1 MKKVL
6 SLVLV
11 IAMVLSSMSFA
22 FAAKFEDIA
31 DIDYEEAI
39 NTLSA
44 LGVITGYED
53 GTFRPEKTVT
63 RAEMAKLMVEL
74 LGYGDLVSGSKSN
87 FSDTQGH
94 WADQWIALAAGRGIV
109 IGTGD
114 GKFNPEGI
122 VTYDQVLTMLVRGLG
137 YTDASNE
144 LKNMT
149 WPTNFK
155 VKAAELNITKNVNMS
170 STQADR
176 GGVAQAMFNALD
188 QQLVKV
194 NSDGDIVK
202 EFTTEGSRTDIPVN
216 LITRIAIPNYNFVVG
231 FEHINPDS
239 KDYAGDKIDLTGYL
253 FQSVE
258 AYFSKNNKDEVVHVG
273 KVNSIT
279 YSDEFESATFKNGK
293 LDELE
298 VGDYTFNVVGSLVS
312 YNNDELGLSKIE
324 SEDDLDGAKITVVLD
339 EDETRVKDGA
349 VISGIIVEKASAY
362 VQIEEEYKADATE
375 IDEIYLPVKSSKVDS
390 KNLIVKGDATEL
402 ADIEVDDIVA
412 AYAPFGDDPTTDTP
426 DKLTLVVSRDTV
438 EGEVTGT
445 ASGAYYIDRVK
456 YDYNDALGL
465 ETLEVGD
472 EGVFYLDD
480 AGKIIAFG
488 DGSIGSKT
496 YAVVYD
502 IIEGEYNV
510 TTRGVTVV
518 SAPKIKLSTA
528 ANEKIT
534 YEFDVELEKDGVGAK
549 VVGDFEGFLVA
560 DKTETKGSIGFVKAE
575 ADKLF
580 KLDDDGKVEHGNLV
594 SYTLNKSNEI
604 TKKLEVVGRPIDM
617 KTNNASFV
625 LSSNAVIFDKDGK
638 VIDEDDLGAKVEGI
652 AVYQSGKIIAL
663 LATNVEADVNS
674 YYAYVSAIYK
684 DQDASKDEIQRL
696 TAFVKGAKTTT
707 LLTDDK
713 GVVAAAKGFYELSI
727 NDKGVVVEAPAVTSS
742 AFKTGKVTDVD
753 ARNEKITIGTKEYN
767 YANGAATIIEF
778 DEDGV
783 ASVVSK
789 LSGIKKDTEIQYIL
803 DKNDVVLYI
812 VINYEGDTTP
822 IENSKVTY
830 VNADEGLIEVD
841 NKVLELDGKV
851 RLVDS
856 KGETQAIGPKA
867 VAGKLAIG
875 IELEKV
881 TTNSEGIVTEIKL
894 K

>member
-74 LGYGDLVSGSKSN
+74 LGYGDLVTGSKSN
-87 FSDTQGH
+87 FTDTQGH

-155 VKAAELNITKNVNMS
+155 VKAAELNITKNVNMTS
-170 STQADR
+170 NNADR

-202 EFTTEGSRTDIPVN
+202 EFTSKGSRTDIPVN
-216 LITRIAIPNYNFVVG
+216 LITRIAKPEYDFVVG
-231 FEHINPDS
+231 FEHINPDD
-239 KDYAGDKIDLTGYL
+239 KNYAGDKVDLTQYL

-258 AYFSKNNKDEVVHVG
+258 AYFNKNNDDEVVYVG
-273 KVNSIT
+273 KVNSLT
-279 YSDEFESATFKNGK
+279 YSDEFESATFDKNGK

-298 VGDYTFNVVGSLVS
+298 VGDYTFDVVGSLVS

-339 EDETRVKDGA
+339 KDETRVKDGA

-402 ADIEVDDIVA
+402 ADIEIDDIVA

-426 DKLTLVVSRDTV
+426 DKLTLVVSRNTV

-445 ASGAYYIDRVK
+445 AASGAYYIDKVK
-456 YDYNDALGL
+456 YETNDALGI

-502 IIEGEYNV
+502 IIEGEYKV
-510 TTRGVTVV
+510 TPRGVTVV

-534 YEFDVELEKDGVGAK
+534 YVLDVELEKVNETTAK
-549 VVGDFEGFLVA
+549 VVGDLDKVLVA
-560 DKTETKGSIGFVKAE
+560 SAGQTIKFIDSDKFGETYLF
-575 ADKLF
+575 DK
-580 KLDDDGKVEHGNLV
+580 DSSGKVIGNLV
-594 SYTLNKSNEI
+594 SYTLNKSDEVA
-604 TKKLEVVGRPIDM
+604 KLEVAGRKIDM

-625 LSSNAVIFDKDGK
+625 LASNAIIFNKDGK
-638 VIDEDDLGAKVEGI
+638 VIDEDDLGTKVTGI
-652 AVYQSGKIIAL
+652 AAYQNGKIVAL
-663 LATNVEADVNS
+663 LARNVEDNTND
-674 YYAYVSAIYK
+674 YYAYVSAAYK
-684 DQDASKDEIQRL
+684 DQDASKNEIQRL

-713 GVVAAAKGFYELSI
+713 DMVSKGFHKLSI
-727 NDKGVVVEAPAVTSS
+727 NDNGIVVKVTSAG
-742 AFKTGKVTDVD
+742 AFISGKVTDID
-753 ARNEKITIGTKEYN
+753 SRNERIEIDNNWKDYDSGS
-767 YANGAATIIEF
+767 ATIIEF
-778 DEDGV
+778 DEDGT
-783 ASVVSK
+783 ASVISK
-789 LSGIKKDTEIQYIL
+789 LSGIKKNTQIDYIV
-803 DKNDVVLYI
+803 DGNVVVYI

-822 IENSKVTY
+822 VEEGKVTY
-830 VNADEGLIEVD
+830 INSTATRVVVDGTKTLIFDSNTEIYDE
-841 NKVLELDGKV
+841 DGKIV
-851 RLVDS
+851 AVGFEDIADRGALVEDDIV
-856 KGETQAIGPKA
+856 KD
-867 VAGKLAIG
+867 V
-875 IELEKV
+875 KV
-881 TTNSEGIVTEIKL
+881 SDGVVVSLTRIR
-894 K
+894 

>member
-11 IAMVLSSMSFA
+11 IAMVLSSFSFA

-31 DIDYEEAI
+31 EIDYEEAI

-53 GTFRPEKTVT
+53 GTYRPEKTVT

-74 LGYGDLVSGSKSN
+74 LGYGDLVAGAKSN
-87 FSDTQGH
+87 FADTQGH
-94 WADQWIALAAGRGIV
+94 WADQWIAIAAGRGIV

-114 GKFNPEGI
+114 GKFMPDGI

-155 VKAAELNITKNVNMS
+155 VKAAELNITKKVNM
-170 STQADR
+170 TKAEADR

-202 EFTTEGSRTDIPVN
+202 EFTTKGSRTDIPVN
-216 LITRIAIPNYNFVVG
+216 LITRIAKPDYEFVVG

-239 KDYAGDKIDLTGYL
+239 KDYAGDKVDLTQYL

-258 AYFSKNNKDEVVHVG
+258 AYFSKNNEDEVVYVG
-273 KVNSIT
+273 KVNSLT
-279 YSDEFESATFKNGK
+279 YSDEFESATFKNDK

-298 VGDYTFNVVGSLVS
+298 VGDYTFKVVGSLVS

-349 VISGIIVEKASAY
+349 EISGIVIEKASAY
-362 VQIEEEYKADATE
+362 VQIEDVYKADATE
-375 IDEIYLPVKSSKVDS
+375 IDEIYLPENKDKVDT
-390 KNLIVKGDATEL
+390 KNLTVKGDATEL
-402 ADIEVDDIVA
+402 GDIEVDDIVA

-426 DKLTLVVSRDTV
+426 DKLTLVVARNTV

-445 ASGAYYIDRVK
+445 AKDAYYIDRVK
-456 YDYNDALGL
+456 YETNDALGM

-502 IIEGEYNV
+502 IIEGEYSV
-510 TTRGVTVV
+510 TTRGVTIV

-534 YEFDVELEKDGVGAK
+534 YEFDVELEKDGDGAK
-549 VVGDFEGFLVA
+549 VVEDFEGFLVA
-560 DKTETKGSIGFVKAE
+560 DNTKSKGTIGFVTTE

-580 KLDDDGKVEHGNLV
+580 YKEGTDVYGNLV
-594 SYTLNKSNEI
+594 SYNLNKSDEI
-604 TKKLEVVGRPIDM
+604 TKIEVAGRPIDM

-625 LSSNAVIFDKDGK
+625 LSSNAIIFNKDGK
-638 VIDEDDLGAKVEGI
+638 VIDEDDLGTKVEGT
-652 AVYQSGKIIAL
+652 AVYQSGKIVAL
-663 LATNVEADVNS
+663 LAKNVEDNVNK
-674 YYAYVSAIYK
+674 YYAYVSAAYK
-684 DQDASKDEIQRL
+684 DQDDAKNEIQRL
-696 TAFVKGAKTTT
+696 TAFVKGEKTTT

-713 GVVAAAKGFYELSI
+713 GMVSKEKFYELSI
-727 NDKGVVVEAPAVTSS
+727 NDKGVVTDADPVTSSS
-742 AFKTGKVTDVD
+742 AFKTGKVTAVD
-753 ARNEKITIGTKEYN
+753 SKNEKIEIDKNWKYYDG
-767 YANGAATIIEF
+767 GSATIIEF
-778 DEDGV
+778 DEDGA
-783 ASVVSK
+783 ASVISK

-803 DKNDVVLYI
+803 KDNVVAYI
-812 VINYEGDTTP
+812 VINYEGDVTP
-822 IENSKVTY
+822 VEEGKVTY
-830 VNADEGLIEVD
+830 INSTATKVVIDGTKTLTFDSNTEIYDE
-841 NKVLELDGKV
+841 DGKIV
-851 RLVDS
+851 
-856 KGETQAIGPKA
+856 A
-867 VAGKLAIG
+867 VGFEDIKNKTALNDTGD
-875 IELEKV
+875 KV
-881 TTNSEGIVTEIKL
+881 KDIKVSDGVVVSL
-894 K
+894 TRIR